1 MRRIPAT
8 VRAMANSPNAPHPAL
23 PGRGA
28 SINPPNR
35 FEPLIL
41 EPDPD
46 CPPEERPHPRT
57 QFFFDAS
64 ESILS
69 RNDSPDVPFTY
80 GLNPYRGCEHG
91 CAYCFA
97 RPYHEYLGWS
107 SGLDFESK
115 ILVKLRAPELLRR
128 ELSSPRWVPES
139 ITLSGATDCY
149 QPCERHFRLTRG
161 CLEVCAELRQP
172 VSIVT
177 KNALV
182 TRDLD
187 LLASLAKD
195 NCAAVYVSVTSL
207 DSDLAGQLEPRA
219 SRPAARLRAIRE
231 LSAAGVPVGVMVA
244 PVIPGLTDHELPG
257 ILAAAAEAGARRAG
271 YLIMRLPYAVKD
283 VFLAW
288 LDTHAPTKKAR
299 VLDRVREIRGGQLNV
314 SDWGKRHV
322 GEGIFAGQIREL
334 FTVAARR
341 AGLNQ
346 DRVELST
353 AHFRPPGGKQMDL
366 FQ

>member
-1 MRRIPAT
+1 MPASS
-8 VRAMANSPNAPHPAL
+8 ASPSAAP

-28 SINPPNR
+28 AINPPNR

-69 RNDSPDVPFTY
+69 RNDSPDVPFTF

-107 SGLDFESK
+107 SGLDFETK
-115 ILVKLRAPELLRR
+115 ILVKLRAPELLRA
-128 ELSSPRWVPES
+128 ELSSKRWKPEG
-139 ITLSGATDCY
+139 ITMSGATDCY
-149 QPCERHFRLTRG
+149 QPCERQFRLTRA
-161 CLEVCAELRQP
+161 CLEVCVEFRQP
-172 VSIVT
+172 ISIIT

-187 LLASLAKD
+187 LLAELARLQA
-195 NCAAVYVSVTSL
+195 AAVYVSVTSL
-207 DSDLAGQLEPRA
+207 DTELAGKLEPRA

-231 LSAAGVPVGVMVA
+231 LSAAGIPVGVMVA
-244 PVIPGLTDHELPG
+244 PIIPGLTDHEMPA
-257 ILAAAAEAGARRAG
+257 IIAAAADAGATRAG
-271 YLIMRLPYAVKD
+271 YVIMRLPFAVKD
-283 VFLAW
+283 VFKQW
-288 LDTHAPTKKAR
+288 LDDHAPTKKAR
-299 VLDRVREIRGGQLNV
+299 ILDRVMEIRGGKLNV
-314 SDWGKRHV
+314 SEWGNRLR
-322 GEGIFAGQIREL
+322 GQGIFADQIADL
-334 FTVAARR
+334 FEISARR

-346 DRVELST
+346 KHHPLS
-353 AHFRPPGGKQMDL
+353 AEHFRRPGPQQL
-366 FQ
+366 ELL